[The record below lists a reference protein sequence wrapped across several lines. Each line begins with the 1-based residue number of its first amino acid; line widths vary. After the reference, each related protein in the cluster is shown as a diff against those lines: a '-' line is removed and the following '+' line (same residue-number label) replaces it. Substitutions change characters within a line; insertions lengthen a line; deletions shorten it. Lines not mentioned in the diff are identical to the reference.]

1 MPCYWFGGICGP
13 FDVHTSLYIREKS
26 PSGPWRYRRVKEGR
40 GLKTGD
46 LICPFFARPFRN
58 GKQFWKQLRRRR
70 KKSANWAQDLLL
82 RRRASPRGYKSQ
94 SEADW
99 AYAKRALSRGDP
111 PEEVVRRIADYR
123 AHDKHDPEYYARRTV
138 LKAQAEL
145 QMTDADREVIRG
157 VHERTEGKGL

>member
-1 MPCYWFGGICGP
+1 MASSSGNNCLP
-13 FDVHTSLYIREKS
+13 R
-26 PSGPWRYRRVKEGR
+26 PS
-40 GLKTGD
+40 
-46 LICPFFARPFRN
+46 
-58 GKQFWKQLRRRR
+58 RRRR

-99 AYAKRALSRGDP
+99 AYARRALSRGDP

>member
-1 MPCYWFGGICGP
+1 
-13 FDVHTSLYIREKS
+13 
-26 PSGPWRYRRVKEGR
+26 
-40 GLKTGD
+40 
-46 LICPFFARPFRN
+46 
-58 GKQFWKQLRRRR
+58 
-70 KKSANWAQDLLL
+70 LLL

-94 SEADW
+94 SEPDW